1 MQNETAQTK
10 LGGPDKG
17 PPYSRNPQD
26 EARSIFLGV
35 WGGLTKFDRGSTEA
49 LTGPKTRF
57 GLPPLN
63 HWIEHIESLDSVL
76 YRLKTDEK

>member
-63 HWIEHIESLDSVL
+63 HWIEHIESLDLVL
-76 YRLKTDEK
+76 YRSKTDEK